1 MKLKQQHGFTLVE
14 IMIVVII
21 ISVLSAIAWPAYQN
35 YVTRSNRTAAQSC
48 LLEQAQFMERFY
60 TQHMSYENSRNGAS
74 VALPSGGCAAQ
85 LSDKYTI
92 EIDDVDD
99 DSYVLVASPV
109 GAQESRDT
117 KCGVLGVDQT
127 GAKTASGEAG
137 ASGCW

>member
-1 MKLKQQHGFTLVE
+1 MKAKQQHGFTLVE
-14 IMIVVII
+14 IMVVVVII
-21 ISVLSAIAWPAYQN
+21 AILSAVAWPAYQN
-35 YVTRSNRTAAQSC
+35 YVTRSNRAAAQSC

-60 TQHMSYENSRNGAS
+60 TQHMSYKTSRSGGE
-74 VALPSGGCAAQ
+74 VDLPSGGCVAQ
-85 LSDKYTI
+85 ISDRYTI

-99 DSYVLVASPV
+99 DSYVLLATPV
-109 GAQESRDT
+109 GVQAARDT